1 MAKVAVASTDG
12 LTINEHFGRAK
23 EFWIYEVN
31 EKGSYNFL
39 ERREVPQIIDP
50 VYKHAASIVAKL
62 LDDVEVVLVTRIGP
76 QAELELLSVGA
87 FALEVTGPIDK
98 ALESYGKRGRYIL
111 SKIVRKAGAGCSAMG
126 SQDTCKCSL
135 E

>member
-31 EKGSYNFL
+31 EKGAYIFL

-50 VYKHAASIVAKL
+50 VHKHTASIVAKL
-62 LDDVEVVLVTRIGP
+62 LADVEVVLVARIGP

-87 FALEVTGPIDK
+87 FALAISGSIDK
-98 ALESYGKRGRYIL
+98 ALEAYGKRGRYIL
-111 SKIVRKAGAGCSAMG
+111 HKTVCKSAAGRSSMG
-126 SQDTCKCSL
+126 NQDS
-135 E
+135 